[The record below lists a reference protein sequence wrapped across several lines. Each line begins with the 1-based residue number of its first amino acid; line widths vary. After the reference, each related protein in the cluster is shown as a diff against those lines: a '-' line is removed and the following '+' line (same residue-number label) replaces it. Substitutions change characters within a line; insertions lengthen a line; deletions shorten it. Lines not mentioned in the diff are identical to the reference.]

1 MDPVLF
7 LRQAADFQS
16 MELERVEVIFGLEA
30 RSRARFRLTRG
41 SRAVARKPSPFGL
54 GTAEPRVGCPNPI
67 KRSENHQTR
76 RQKNLPVT
84 IS

>member
-30 RSRARFRLTRG
+30 SSRTRFRLTGGNRG
-41 SRAVARKPSPFGL
+41 VARKLSPFGL
-54 GTAEPRVGCPNPI
+54 
-67 KRSENHQTR
+67 TR
-76 RQKNLPVT
+76 GRKKVCIRASL
-84 IS
+84 